1 MTYGRSRCARGGPAI
16 LLNSKIIDI
25 QRGTINIIGKVG
37 CPVLKKYPVLK
48 NAPFKVH
55 AGRIDKMYYMLHTC
69 INIYV

>member
-1 MTYGRSRCARGGPAI
+1 MNRD
-16 LLNSKIIDI
+16 LLLI
-25 QRGTINIIGKVG
+25 V
-37 CPVLKKYPVLK
+37 K